1 MSDWNGERVRA
12 LVAAAE
18 NAVQRTRWVFLVLT
32 LGCAIMV
39 TAQLNLYL
47 PWARKVHNRVVSRIQ
62 VQKAMA
68 KDKRAE
74 AAQAKTESD
83 KAKAEAEAA
92 QAEFGQKDDEE
103 ILRTINKVVWDDLY
117 NVTLPLLGIKYS
129 ADDLTILGTATMSIL
144 ALWFVYV
151 HRREN
156 HCIGVLRDIAED
168 AKTKDRALASYIH
181 AAIAHHFVF
190 TTTTLNDEPYT
201 KLKDKKPDSSRI
213 KSVLRWHVIAL
224 IHLPWAA
231 SLMAVVVMCASLLI
245 PSELAILPNPYKDSP
260 LFFQMDIAERVE
272 AIIRMVWGLAFTYLT
287 INYCFRAQDF
297 DRDTHEMLREMES
310 AAAGN

>member
-1 MSDWNGERVRA
+1 MSDWSSERVRA

-32 LGCAIMV
+32 LGCAIMF

-47 PWARKVHNRVVSRIQ
+47 PWAQNVHDRVVSR
-62 VQKAMA
+62 VKAQKAMA
-68 KDKRAE
+68 KAKRAE
-74 AAQAKTESD
+74 AEQAETESAR
-83 KAKAEAEAA
+83 AKAEAEAE
-92 QAEFGQKDDEE
+92 QAEFGQKDDED

-117 NVTLPLLGIKYS
+117 NVSLPLLGIKYS
-129 ADDLTILGTATMSIL
+129 ADDLTVLGTATMSIL

-201 KLKDKKPDSSRI
+201 ELKGKKTDSSRI
-213 KSVLRWHVIAL
+213 KSALRWHVIVL
-224 IHLPWAA
+224 IHLPWVA
-231 SLMAVVVMCASLLI
+231 SLMAVAVMCASLFI
-245 PSELAILPNPYKDSP
+245 RSKLAIVPDPYNHSP
-260 LFFQMDIAERVE
+260 LFFQMDVAERVE

-287 INYCFRAQDF
+287 INYCFRAQKF
-297 DRDTHEMLREMES
+297 DRDTHEMLREMEN
-310 AAAGN
+310 AASGN